1 MFNFCPPAQIP
12 DLVSETNSN
21 GKRVYVTPEGK
32 KYPSVTTV
40 VGILKKQVIMEWR
53 QRVGEEEANKVS
65 RIASSR
71 GNGFH
76 SLCEKY
82 IQGNMPE
89 TSALDALELFYQ
101 VKPVIDRFVNNIWYQ
116 EQALWSDKLQLAGR
130 VDLIAEFRGVPSII
144 DFKTSRRIKKA
155 EDIQDYFQQECA
167 YALMVE
173 ERTGIAV
180 DQLVTIMACNET
192 NKPLIFIRKTENY
205 IDGLVKTIQMY
216 HESNRV

>member
-1 MFNFCPPAQIP
+1 MFNFCPPVKIP

-40 VGILKKQVIMEWR
+40 VGILKKQVILDWR

-76 SLCEKY
+76 LLCEKH
-82 IQGNMPE
+82 IQGKS
-89 TSALDALELFYQ
+89 TQTDSLDALELFYQ
-101 VKPVIDRFVNNIWYQ
+101 VRPILDKFVNNIWYQ
-116 EQALWSDKLQLAGR
+116 EQALWSDNLELAGR
-130 VDLIAEFRGVPSII
+130 VDLVAEFRGVLSII
-144 DFKTSRRIKKA
+144 DFKTSKRIKKA
-155 EDIQDYFQQECA
+155 EDITDYFQQECA

-180 DQLVTIMACNET
+180 DQLVTIMACSET
-192 NKPLIFIRKTENY
+192 NKPFVFVRKTEDY
-205 IDGLVKTIQMY
+205 IEGLVKTIKQY
-216 HESNRV
+216 KYG